1 MKHIFVGMKKAS
13 KRNLHLLKRD
23 KPMNESYHIS
33 SFRSLREFTDKLPF
47 LWHLLNCKLPKRG
60 RKLLAWCLYFNTWT
74 LCFYKERSVFRH
86 VSASCLRNVYC
97 LNLAFDPRRKND
109 ISGYIWPRSFN
120 QTVKC
125 SLLDEKIVYQSFF
138 GAPLTF
144 SYFLLQGKVL
154 CFARVGKSLARC
166 LLSSVSKTLSKKL
179 YLQLYLTQIVQLSSK
194 MLFL

>member
-1 MKHIFVGMKKAS
+1 
-13 KRNLHLLKRD
+13 
-23 KPMNESYHIS
+23 MNESYHIS
-33 SFRSLREFTDKLPF
+33 IFRSLREFTDKLPF
-47 LWHLLNCKLPKRG
+47 VWHLLNCKLPKRG

-74 LCFYKERSVFRH
+74 LCFYKERSVSVFRH
-86 VSASCLRNVYC
+86 VSVSCLRNVYC
-97 LNLAFDPRRKND
+97 LNLAFDSRRKND

-144 SYFLLQGKVL
+144 S
-154 CFARVGKSLARC
+154 CFFFKEKFCVSHASASRSLARC

-179 YLQLYLTQIVQLSSK
+179 YLQLYLMQIVHSNGKKLFAWRKNCLSK
-194 MLFL
+194 FLWWVAHV

>member
-1 MKHIFVGMKKAS
+1 MLI
-13 KRNLHLLKRD
+13 
-23 KPMNESYHIS
+23 NESYHIS

-47 LWHLLNCKLPKRG
+47 VWPLLNCKLPKRE
-60 RKLLAWCLYFNTWT
+60 RRLLAWCLYFNTWT
-74 LCFYKERSVFRH
+74 LCFYKERSVSVFRH

-97 LNLAFDPRRKND
+97 LNLAFDSRRKND

-138 GAPLTF
+138 GALLTL
-144 SYFLLQGKVL
+144 SYFLFQGKVL

-166 LLSSVSKTLSKKL
+166 LLSKAFRRPCRKSNISSYIWQKL
-179 YLQLYLTQIVQLSSK
+179 LIQTVK
-194 MLFL
+194 CFFFK

>member
-1 MKHIFVGMKKAS
+1 
-13 KRNLHLLKRD
+13 
-23 KPMNESYHIS
+23 MNESYHIL

-60 RKLLAWCLYFNTWT
+60 RKLLARCLYFNTWT
-74 LCFYKERSVFRH
+74 LCFYKERSVSVFRH
-86 VSASCLRNVYC
+86 GSASCLRNVYC

-109 ISGYIWPRSFN
+109 IFGYIWPRSFN

-166 LLSSVSKTLSKKL
+166 LLFSISKTLSKKL
-179 YLQLYLTQIVQLSSK
+179 DLQLYNWHKSFSRTVKCFSLNKCFSK
-194 MLFL
+194 FLWRTAHL

>member
-1 MKHIFVGMKKAS
+1 MPI
-13 KRNLHLLKRD
+13 
-23 KPMNESYHIS
+23 NESYHIS
-33 SFRSLREFTDKLPF
+33 SFRSLRNSATVPLT
-47 LWHLLNCKLPKRG
+47 
-60 RKLLAWCLYFNTWT
+60 LAWSQASKYGKKIETVAWNPYLNTWT

-86 VSASCLRNVYC
+86 VLASCLWNVYC

-120 QTVKC
+120 QMVKC

-179 YLQLYLTQIVQLSSK
+179 YLQLYLTQIVQSNSK